1 MGCLPLPL
9 TQSVVLQAWEK
20 AEAKIP
26 TVDIVNYASRDFLC
40 TSQAF
45 LSFYSPS
52 TQEYII

>member
-40 TSQAF
+40 TSQVF